1 MAPGTVIS
9 KLRAVAPYGGA
20 AMRSVSPISQI
31 SDPQY
36 PASLFFLLQ
45 RQQVTGLVGVGREIR
60 MENH

>member
-36 PASLFFLLQ
+36 PASLFSYSNDSKSQ
-45 RQQVTGLVGVGREIR
+45 G
-60 MENH
+60 